1 MTTIEEALRTLVT
14 TSAAFVQ
21 LGGLGWYPNLVPQN
35 AKLPAVAYQVIS
47 THPAHSHS
55 GPVGLIKRNFQ
66 FTIDARSYAEV
77 KKMSCTLRQVLDGY
91 RGTVDGVVIG
101 AILWQ
106 NENDGYF
113 DESEITTVRQDYMIE
128 YQE

>member
-1 MTTIEEALRTLVT
+1 MTTIEEALKTLVT
-14 TSAAFVQ
+14 ANPAFVQ
-21 LGGLGWYPNLVPQN
+21 LAQLGWYPNLVPQD
-35 AKLPAVAYQVIS
+35 AQLPAVAYQVI
-47 THPAHSHS
+47 TTQPAHAHD
-55 GPVGLIKRNFQ
+55 GPTGLIRTTFQ

-77 KKMSCTLRQVLDGY
+77 KRTARAVRQVLDGY

-106 NENDGYF
+106 NENDGY
-113 DESEITTVRQDYMIE
+113 SEQSAVTTVRQDFMVE